1 MGLDQYLYGVQAHPD
16 NTDFDVSPEAGYL
29 GICTWRKHPNLEG
42 WMEKLF
48 NIKADAQGYKGQTDF
63 PDSVVA
69 KVVGEIDKD
78 KVTPELLEIA
88 TMEDEMQQVI
98 LEQQYVSATASLG
111 KKRMFNNQYL
121 RLNMGDLDQL
131 EMAVKLGELPPTT
144 GFFFGDDSSDEYKE
158 QDLAVI
164 EVARDAIRHGVDVYY
179 RSSW

>member
-1 MGLDQYLYGVQAHPD
+1 MGLDQYLYGVEAHTD
-16 NTDFDVSPEAGYL
+16 NTDFDVSSEAASL
-29 GICTWRKHPNLEG
+29 GICTWRKHPNLQG

-48 NIKADAQGYKGQTDF
+48 NIKADAQGYKGYTNF
-63 PDSVVA
+63 PDSVIS

-78 KVTPELLEIA
+78 KVTPELIEKA
-88 TMEDEMQQVI
+88 VMEDQMQQLI
-98 LEQQYVSATASLG
+98 LEQQYISATASFN

-131 EMAVKLGELPPTT
+131 EMAVKLGELPPTI

-164 EVARDAIRHGVDVYY
+164 EIARNAIRYGVDVYY
-179 RSSW
+179 NSSW